1 MGSRETR
8 EIRPETMKKPV
19 DFVGSINWATD
30 CVKLIIQGLE
40 GMGIGNDWTGATLH
54 QLEVIF
60 ERNFT
65 GLGAVAKG
73 VFQGGPYLTG
83 CGKANN
89 FSHCFLYCLASERW
103 GSQIDVVAQGC
114 HPHDPI
120 NLDSQGGEEV
130 DSSIKDSWRRR
141 A

>member
-1 MGSRETR
+1 
-8 EIRPETMKKPV
+8 MKKPV

-40 GMGIGNDWTGATLH
+40 GMGIGNDWTGAALH

-89 FSHCFLYCLASERW
+89 FSHYFLCK
-103 GSQIDVVAQGC
+103 
-114 HPHDPI
+114 
-120 NLDSQGGEEV
+120 GGEEKAKEV
-130 DSSIKDSWRRR
+130 LVNCFPRQVFVAWRLRGGGTRVPSI
-141 A
+141 